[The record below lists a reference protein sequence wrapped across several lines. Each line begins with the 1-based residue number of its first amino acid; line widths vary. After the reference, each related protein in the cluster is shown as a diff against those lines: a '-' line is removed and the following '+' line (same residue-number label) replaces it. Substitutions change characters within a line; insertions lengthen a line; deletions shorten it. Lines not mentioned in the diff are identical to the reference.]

1 MLDVNYKYITDEMEE
16 KMIKRRRD
24 FHRYPE
30 DGWTEYRTTAKVAE
44 ILKELGYEVRLGKDV
59 CDTEGKMGVPQN
71 DVLRQCE
78 NRALEEGVS
87 PEYLDV
93 MKNGCTGAIGIING
107 GSPGK
112 VTALRFD
119 MDALPIKENTDKPYS
134 SCHDQVMH
142 ACGHDGHTSVG
153 LAVAQCLAQNR
164 DRISGEVRI
173 IFQPAEEGCRG
184 AESIVK
190 KGWLDDVD
198 IFLSG
203 HIGISCRRLGEIAVC
218 KRGFFATTKMNIVF
232 KGKAAHAGKVPEAG
246 NNALLAAAVFT
257 TNVYAISR
265 TGKGDTRINVGKFIS
280 GNGRNIIADK
290 AYLEVET
297 RGTNA
302 ETNEY
307 MKEAVGR
314 IIKGVAEMYDVT
326 YDIDIVGNVG
336 SASSDDALAESL
348 YGNVNEMNLGDYYI
362 EDADMGASE
371 DAVAMMRKVQEHGGQ
386 AVYYL
391 FGSELAAEHH
401 QNAFDFNEG
410 VLPIMAEFYARAV
423 IDGCNRKEV
432 ANG

>member
-1 MLDVNYKYITDEMEE
+1 MLDVNYKYITDEMTEN
-16 KMIKRRRD
+16 MIKRRRD

-30 DGWTEYRTTAKVAE
+30 EGWTEYRTTVKVAE
-44 ILKELGYEVRLGKDV
+44 ILKALGYEVKLGRDV
-59 CDTEGKMGVPQN
+59 CSENGKMGVPKK

-93 MKNGCTGAIGIING
+93 IRNGCTGAIGILHG
-107 GSPGK
+107 GRSGG

-119 MDALPIKENTDKPYS
+119 MDALPIEENTDKPYS
-134 SCHDQVMH
+134 SCHSQVMH
-142 ACGHDGHTSVG
+142 ACGHDGHTAVG
-153 LAVAQCLAQNR
+153 LAVARCLAENK
-164 DRISGEVRI
+164 DRISGEIRI

-218 KRGFFATTKMNIVF
+218 KRGFFATTKMNIVL
-232 KGKAAHAGKVPEAG
+232 KGKTAHAGKVPEAG

-257 TNVYAISR
+257 TNAYAISR

-280 GNGRNIIADK
+280 GNGRNIIADE

-297 RGTNA
+297 RGSDSD
-302 ETNEY
+302 TNEY
-307 MKEAVGR
+307 MKEAVER
-314 IIKGVAEMYDVT
+314 IIRGVAEMYHVT
-326 YDIDIVGNVG
+326 YEIDVVGNVG
-336 SASSDDALAESL
+336 SAASDDALAESL
-348 YGNVNEMNLGDYYI
+348 YKNVEAMNLGDYYI
-362 EDADMGASE
+362 TDADMGASE
-371 DAVAMMRKVQEHGGQ
+371 DAVAMMRRVQEHGGK

-410 VLPIMAEFYARAV
+410 VLPIMAEFYSRAV
-423 IDGCNRKEV
+423 IDGL
-432 ANG
+432 